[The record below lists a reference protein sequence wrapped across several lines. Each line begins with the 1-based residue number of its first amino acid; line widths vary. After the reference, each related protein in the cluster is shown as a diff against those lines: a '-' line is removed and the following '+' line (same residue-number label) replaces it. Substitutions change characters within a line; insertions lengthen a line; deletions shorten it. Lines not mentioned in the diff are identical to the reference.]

1 MRWPILRI
9 LWGLLLILAGVLFL
23 LNSMG
28 TITIGEYQWA
38 IILGIGGLAFL
49 SIFISD
55 RNQWWWLFP
64 AFALLMVSMIIWV
77 ENAFPSVPGDISG
90 VIAMGGI
97 GLAFLLVFLI
107 NFANWWAL
115 IPAGVLLSSAAAL
128 LLNMISP
135 GLESGGLFLVGLG
148 LTFGVIGF
156 VPTEQGRMSWAF
168 IPAIVLLVIGFF
180 VLIAS
185 FNLIA
190 LLWPLGLIGAG
201 ALIIYYVIR
210 GRK

>member
-23 LNSMG
+23 LNSIG

-64 AFALLMVSMIIWV
+64 AFGLFLTSAIIWF
-77 ENAFPSVPGDISG
+77 ENAFPAISGDVSG
-90 VIAMGGI
+90 VIAMGSI

-107 NFANWWAL
+107 NIANWWAL

-128 LLNMISP
+128 LLSVISP

-156 VPTEQGRMSWAF
+156 VPTEQGRMRWAF
-168 IPAIVLLVIGFF
+168 IPAIVLLVIGLF

-185 FNLIA
+185 FNLFTLI
-190 LLWPLGLIGAG
+190 WPLGLIGAG
-201 ALIIYYVIR
+201 MLIIYYVLR

>member
-23 LNSMG
+23 LNSIG

-64 AFALLMVSMIIWV
+64 AFGLFLTSAIIWF
-77 ENAFPSVPGDISG
+77 ENAFPAISGDVSG
-90 VIAMGGI
+90 VIAMGSI

-107 NFANWWAL
+107 NIANWWAL

-128 LLNMISP
+128 LLSVISP

-156 VPTEQGRMSWAF
+156 VPTEQGRMRWAF
-168 IPAIVLLVIGFF
+168 IPAIVLLVIGLF

-185 FNLIA
+185 FNLFTLI
-190 LLWPLGLIGAG
+190 WPLGLIGAG
-201 ALIIYYVIR
+201 VLIIYYVLR